1 MGGEVALMRFGQTT
15 LRRLLLSVA
24 RFAPVGYPPSPS
36 SADGAAGTPG
46 PHGYPARTATTD
58 LDDDTK
64 RPVRKVVGYVHRHLA
79 QLPKGDVTDT
89 RWRYS
94 LMIWGHDPLK

>member
-36 SADGAAGTPG
+36 STDGAAGTPG
-46 PHGYPARTATTD
+46 SRGYPARMATTD

-64 RPVRKVVGYVHRHLA
+64 RAVRKVGYVHRHLA
-79 QLPKGDVTDT
+79 QRPKGDVTDT

-94 LMIWGHDPLK
+94 LMNWRHDPLK

>member
-24 RFAPVGYPPSPS
+24 KFAPVGYPPSPS
-36 SADGAAGTPG
+36 CADGAAGTPG
-46 PHGYPARTATTD
+46 SRGYPARMATTD

-64 RPVRKVVGYVHRHLA
+64 RAVRTVVGYVHRHLA
-79 QLPKGDVTDT
+79 QRPKGDVTDT
-89 RWRYS
+89 RWCYS
-94 LMIWGHDPLK
+94 SMNRGHDPLK